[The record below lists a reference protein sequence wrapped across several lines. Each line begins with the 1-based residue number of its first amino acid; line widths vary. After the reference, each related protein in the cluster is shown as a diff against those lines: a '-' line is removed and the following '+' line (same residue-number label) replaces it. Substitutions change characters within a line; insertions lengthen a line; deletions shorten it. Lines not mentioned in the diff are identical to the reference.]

1 LDWWSARPRPHNH
14 ARRQK
19 EQGTGSRNASISQ
32 AGLEFSVTTVEDLL
46 FSNVKISYIDIYI
59 FKFLVALMSFLC
71 FIKTKLVVFIRINV
85 VQIRTENS
93 DFHRV
98 IPCPNRKTRLQGG
111 EKCSHNLQAD
121 LRMYLPLAA
130 CSDIK
135 KDNPLSRTERKEMP
149 IGTMSSAR

>member
-1 LDWWSARPRPHNH
+1 
-14 ARRQK
+14 
-19 EQGTGSRNASISQ
+19 
-32 AGLEFSVTTVEDLL
+32 VEGLL

-59 FKFLVALMSFLC
+59 FKFLVALKFFLC
-71 FIKTKLVVFIRINV
+71 FIKTKLVLFIRINV

-93 DFHRV
+93 NFHRV
-98 IPCPNRKTRLQGG
+98 IPCPNRKTRLQG
-111 EKCSHNLQAD
+111 EAKCSHNLQAE

-135 KDNPLSRTERKEMP
+135 KDNPLSRAERKKLP